1 MAAAMTSDP
10 NSSPDALEGDVA
22 DRLRQI
28 GHHIEAWREE
38 AKRIGRMTDAAVAFK
53 SIDDAHLVDLERTS
67 GEIYA
72 EIAAFNL
79 LVPEI
84 AATNPIAA
92 GQLAEVGDAL
102 QLVLLEITELGT
114 RMYSL
119 RSGEVEETPAG

>member
-1 MAAAMTSDP
+1 MATLMTGAP
-10 NSSPDALEGDVA
+10 NSPPEADSHIA

-28 GHHIEAWREE
+28 GHHIEAWRDE
-38 AKRIGRMTDAAVAFK
+38 ARRIGRMTDAAVAFK
-53 SIDDAHLVDLERTS
+53 SIDDAHLIDLERTS

-84 AATNPIAA
+84 AATNPIVA

-119 RSGEVEETPAG
+119 RSGEVETEEG

>member
-1 MAAAMTSDP
+1 MTDTP
-10 NSSPDALEGDVA
+10 NSPPDALDGDIA

-28 GHHIEAWREE
+28 GRHIEAWREE
-38 AKRIGRMTDAAVAFK
+38 AKRISRMTDAAVAFK

-84 AATNPIAA
+84 AATSPAVA

-119 RSGEVEETPAG
+119 RSGEVGAETETPAV